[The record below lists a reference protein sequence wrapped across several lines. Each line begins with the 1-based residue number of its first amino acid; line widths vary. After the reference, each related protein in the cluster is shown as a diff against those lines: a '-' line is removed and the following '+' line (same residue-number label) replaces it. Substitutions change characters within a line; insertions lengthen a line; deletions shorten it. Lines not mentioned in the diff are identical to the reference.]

1 MHDLQGTLQ
10 QLATLPKL
18 KQLTL
23 LVRNHQ
29 FSFNL
34 KGNPMC
40 MVRNY
45 RATVLNALPKLL
57 VFDDAKVTEEER
69 SLLASHIQKIESTP
83 QKGSAQMAS
92 F

>member
-1 MHDLQGTLQ
+1 
-10 QLATLPKL
+10 
-18 KQLTL
+18 
-23 LVRNHQ
+23 
-29 FSFNL
+29 
-34 KGNPMC
+34 MC